1 MWCSPWCLWSFPISV
16 MMVQYGRISN
26 LIVSVPDHCL
36 FTFFA
41 VDLSQ
46 TRDCSLH
53 NYKHQNG
60 VQRHSQPS
68 STDKCQWERIFTVA
82 IQWRCSC
89 VWLPLCPWK
98 EPWCIIWQLQ
108 TTLTLT
114 NFQSEELLMVWVCSK
129 ATVIP
134 KQSDVEKYLHVTKL
148 IRPLNM
154 LPLLKMRNDWQYS

>member
-1 MWCSPWCLWSFPISV
+1 MWCRPWCLWSFPISV

-60 VQRHSQPS
+60 VQRHSKPS

-89 VWLPLCPWK
+89 VWLQLCPWK
-98 EPWCIIWQLQ
+98 EPWRIIWQLQ
-108 TTLTLT
+108 TTLTL
-114 NFQSEELLMVWVCSK
+114 NKFSVWGIIDGVGLFQSDCDTK
-129 ATVIP
+129 TVRFREILTC
-134 KQSDVEKYLHVTKL
+134 D
-148 IRPLNM
+148 
-154 LPLLKMRNDWQYS
+154 